1 MVGSESSWAL
11 GRSQAAL
18 NARALGLFSAQGAD
32 GKPIFYGSKVA
43 FEEDQGVPFSVVG
56 WAVAQ
61 AAPVAVIERFNKVG
75 LHPADTLM
83 LANPERLVSIER
95 HEALEGAGHWEFLRA
110 YREEKADGDDGAWR
124 AEIERLERESAAY
137 EARAMEG
144 KEAARPLGAV
154 DEKARAEEAAAAQ
167 DMAGHLGF
175 APGAVLAKDGR
186 RYRVEAVVNPE
197 GGPCAVLSD
206 ENGERRDVARRLREL
221 EVCEFD
227 GEFIDCGEVEN
238 ALGLVSDDGAWYEAE
253 GVTRLADLI
262 EPSEPKVRCVAE
274 AKFDGERLEQPAY
287 DAAVERTC
295 HLIHEVEE
303 EDDEF
308 FDTVELHYYVCSECG
323 RNNRPDACYCDSC
336 GAKVVER

>member
-43 FEEDQGVPFSVVG
+43 FEEDQDVPFSVVG

-61 AAPVAVIERFNKVG
+61 AAPVAVIEQFNEVG

-83 LANPERLVSIER
+83 LADPEKLVRIEQ
-95 HEALEGAGHWEFLRA
+95 HEALEGTGHWEFLRA

-154 DEKARAEEAAAAQ
+154 DERARAEEAAAAQ

-175 APGAVLAKDGR
+175 APGAVLAKDGK
-186 RYRVEAVVNPE
+186 RYRVEAVVNTE

>member
-43 FEEDQGVPFSVVG
+43 FEEDQDVPFSVVG

-61 AAPVAVIERFNKVG
+61 AAPVAVIERFDKVG

-110 YREEKADGDDGAWR
+110 HREERADGAWR

-137 EARAMEG
+137 EAQAMEG

-154 DEKARAEEAAAAQ
+154 DERARAEEAAAAQ

-175 APGAVLAKDGR
+175 VPGAVLAKDGK

-206 ENGERRDVARRLREL
+206 ENGERRDVWLRGLSDHGFE
-221 EVCEFD
+221 
-227 GEFIDCGEVEN
+227 EVED
-238 ALGLVSDDGAWYEAE
+238 V
-253 GVTRLADLI
+253 
-262 EPSEPKVRCVAE
+262 
-274 AKFDGERLEQPAY
+274 
-287 DAAVERTC
+287 
-295 HLIHEVEE
+295 
-303 EDDEF
+303 
-308 FDTVELHYYVCSECG
+308 
-323 RNNRPDACYCDSC
+323 
-336 GAKVVER
+336 

>member
-1 MVGSESSWAL
+1 MVGNEFSWAL

-32 GKPIFYGSKVA
+32 GKPILYGSKVA

-61 AAPVAVIERFNKVG
+61 ATPVAVIERFNKVG

-83 LANPERLVSIER
+83 LADPEKLVRIEQ
-95 HEALEGAGHWEFLRA
+95 HEALEGTGHWEFLRA
-110 YREEKADGDDGAWR
+110 HREEKADGDDGAWR

-137 EARAMEG
+137 EAQAMEG

-167 DMAGHLGF
+167 DMARHLGF

-206 ENGERRDVARRLREL
+206 ENGERRDVWLRGLSDHGFE
-221 EVCEFD
+221 
-227 GEFIDCGEVEN
+227 EVED
-238 ALGLVSDDGAWYEAE
+238 V
-253 GVTRLADLI
+253 
-262 EPSEPKVRCVAE
+262 
-274 AKFDGERLEQPAY
+274 
-287 DAAVERTC
+287 
-295 HLIHEVEE
+295 
-303 EDDEF
+303 
-308 FDTVELHYYVCSECG
+308 
-323 RNNRPDACYCDSC
+323 
-336 GAKVVER
+336 

>member
-1 MVGSESSWAL
+1 MVGNEFSWAL

-32 GKPIFYGSKVA
+32 GKPILYGSKVA

-61 AAPVAVIERFNKVG
+61 ATPVAVIERFNEVG

-83 LANPERLVSIER
+83 LADPEKLVRIEQ
-95 HEALEGAGHWEFLRA
+95 HEALEGTGHWEFLRA

-206 ENGERRDVARRLREL
+206 ENGERRDVWLRGFYDLGVEICKERIENEL
-221 EVCEFD
+221 LKLEGYRKVCERAVRD
-227 GEFIDCGEVEN
+227 GE
-238 ALGLVSDDGAWYEAE
+238 
-253 GVTRLADLI
+253 
-262 EPSEPKVRCVAE
+262 
-274 AKFDGERLEQPAY
+274 
-287 DAAVERTC
+287 
-295 HLIHEVEE
+295 
-303 EDDEF
+303 
-308 FDTVELHYYVCSECG
+308 
-323 RNNRPDACYCDSC
+323 
-336 GAKVVER
+336 

>member
-43 FEEDQGVPFSVVG
+43 FEEDQDVPFSVVG

-61 AAPVAVIERFNKVG
+61 AAPVAVIEQFNKVG

-110 YREEKADGDDGAWR
+110 HREERADGAWR

-137 EARAMEG
+137 EAQAMEG

-154 DEKARAEEAAAAQ
+154 DERARAEEA
-167 DMAGHLGF
+167 
-175 APGAVLAKDGR
+175 LAR
-186 RYRVEAVVNPE
+186 A
-197 GGPCAVLSD
+197 L
-206 ENGERRDVARRLREL
+206 ER
-221 EVCEFD
+221 
-227 GEFIDCGEVEN
+227 
-238 ALGLVSDDGAWYEAE
+238 EAE
-253 GVTRLADLI
+253 GAR
-262 EPSEPKVRCVAE
+262 
-274 AKFDGERLEQPAY
+274 
-287 DAAVERTC
+287 
-295 HLIHEVEE
+295 
-303 EDDEF
+303 
-308 FDTVELHYYVCSECG
+308 
-323 RNNRPDACYCDSC
+323 
-336 GAKVVER
+336 